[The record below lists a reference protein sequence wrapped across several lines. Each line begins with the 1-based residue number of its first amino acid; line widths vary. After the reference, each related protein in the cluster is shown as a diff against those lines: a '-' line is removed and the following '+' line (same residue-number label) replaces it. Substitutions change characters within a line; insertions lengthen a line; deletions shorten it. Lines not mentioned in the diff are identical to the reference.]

1 MLLSQIADDILVK
14 DILELSP
21 SKADIRLMVANF
33 DRLILASSDS
43 QVDIRLDE
51 LDQWGMFR
59 NFSKVI
65 SFLEDSDDNDM
76 IER

>member
-21 SKADIRLMVANF
+21 SKADIRLMVVSF
-33 DRLILASSDS
+33 DRLILASSNS

-59 NFSKVI
+59 SFSKVI
-65 SFLEDSDDNDM
+65 SFLEDSDENDM